1 LDNLNNKSK
10 KIKKLLPIILRWGE
24 VFVLVLIIS
33 SCYSKSSPYNLFSFS
48 GEIMGTTYGVK
59 IVLPKETS
67 LPEGVGEKIHEC
79 LSKIDQL
86 MSTYKNDSEL
96 SQFNQYKEE
105 KPFPISKEMREVFEI
120 SLKVANETDGAFDIT
135 IFPLVELW
143 GFGPKMAEKPPLKE
157 QIEEAQKK
165 VGYQKIELLPEG
177 ILKHDPEVRCDLS
190 AIAKGYAVDKV
201 AELLDQYGFGSYMVE
216 VGGEVRV
223 KGEKYPGTT
232 WSIGIENP
240 ISMERSIYRIVKL
253 TNSAMAT
260 SGNYRNF
267 YIWDGKR
274 YSHEIDPR
282 TGYPVPNTLA
292 SVSVLYSSC
301 AYADAY
307 ATAFMVM
314 GLEKAFQLAEEKKI
328 PAFFIYPIN
337 DTQFKERATSAWK
350 QEQSV
355 K

>member
-1 LDNLNNKSK
+1 LDNLEDNKSR
-10 KIKKLLPIILRWGE
+10 KIKKLLPFLRWGE

-33 SCYSKSSPYNLFSFS
+33 SCSSQPSPYNLFSFS
-48 GEIMGTTYGVK
+48 GETMGTTYEVK
-59 IVLPKETS
+59 IVLPKEAN
-67 LPEGVGEKIHEC
+67 LPEGVGEKIHGC
-79 LSKIDQL
+79 LSQIDQL

-96 SQFNQYKEE
+96 SQFNQYIEE

-120 SLKVANETDGAFDIT
+120 SLKVAKETEGAFDIT
-135 IFPLVELW
+135 IFPLIELW
-143 GFGPKMAEKPPLKE
+143 GFGPKMAEKPPSKE

-190 AIAKGYAVDKV
+190 AVAKGYAVDKV

-240 ISMERSIYRIVKL
+240 ISMERSIYRVVKL
-253 TNSAMAT
+253 NKGAMAT

-274 YSHEIDPR
+274 YSHEVDPR

-292 SVSVLYSSC
+292 SVSVFYSSC

-328 PAFFIYPIN
+328 PAFFIYPIS
-337 DTQFKERATSAWK
+337 DTQFKGRATSTWN
-350 QEQSV
+350 QEQSG